1 MSFNIVAMKCL
12 YYYTDGLFTK
22 KLLFPVQKKIVEIGF
37 LVLFLDLA
45 PAAKKGEY
53 N

>member
-1 MSFNIVAMKCL
+1 MFINIVMAYL
-12 YYYTDGLFTK
+12 QK
-22 KLLFPVQKKIVEIGF
+22 KLLFPVQNKIVEIGF